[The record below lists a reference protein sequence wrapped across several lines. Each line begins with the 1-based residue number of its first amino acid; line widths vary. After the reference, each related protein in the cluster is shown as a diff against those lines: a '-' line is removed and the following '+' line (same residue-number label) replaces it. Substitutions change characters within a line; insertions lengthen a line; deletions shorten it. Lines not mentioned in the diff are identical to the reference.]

1 MQNCELQKKYRMAE
15 KIKNS
20 ADEKK
25 KSGEGFLKMLISGSL
40 FSERLVLGNLGLLVL
55 LTIFGAV
62 YIANRFH
69 AEKTIRNTDSLQ
81 KEVKALRSEAIAT
94 SADLMYLSNQSEVL
108 KLINEKGLGLKE
120 LKEPPYKLIV
130 KE

>member
-1 MQNCELQKKYRMAE
+1 MAE

-69 AEKTIRNTDSLQ
+69 AEKTIRNTDILQ

-94 SADLMYLSNQSEVL
+94 SSDLMYLSNQSEVL